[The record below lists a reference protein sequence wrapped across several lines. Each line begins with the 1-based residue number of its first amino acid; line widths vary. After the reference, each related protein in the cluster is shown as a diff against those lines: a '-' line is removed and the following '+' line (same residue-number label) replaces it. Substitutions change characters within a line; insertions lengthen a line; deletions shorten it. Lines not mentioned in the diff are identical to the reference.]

1 MPGTRSASLPAPR
14 STHWLDRAYAALSSR
29 HKLFSEGWGD
39 ERVIESLASGRF
51 FADEIAAIGP
61 AFGPAR
67 REGSLEV
74 RDGSCTSPLS
84 RLPDATRTMHL
95 RWLRASAS
103 SGPTTLSARATQP
116 RRAALLLAGS
126 REEGYG
132 RRTSVFAPL
141 AREGIDLFLLE
152 NPFYGLR
159 RPPGQVGGNVR
170 TVAEQM
176 LLNLGMIE
184 ESRSLLAW
192 MAQRHERITIAG
204 YSMGGHMALCAGV
217 LAGRDVG
224 IAAMAA
230 GSSPVPIYTRD
241 LLSRSVD
248 FEALARSRGTTIDD
262 ARARLAELFGRADA
276 TLLPPPRVPSRAVLV
291 AIERDG
297 YVSLAECER
306 LHAHWPGSTLRR
318 VPGGHVSAMFTQRAA
333 LRSAVRDTA

>member
-1 MPGTRSASLPAPR
+1 MPGSRSASLTA
-14 STHWLDRAYAALSSR
+14 HWLDRAYAAYSSR
-29 HKLFSEGWGD
+29 DKLFSEGWGD
-39 ERVIESLASGRF
+39 ERVIDSLASGRF
-51 FADEIAAIGP
+51 FSDEIASLAP

-67 REGSLEV
+67 QEGSLEV
-74 RDGSCTSPLS
+74 RDATCISPLP
-84 RLPDATRTMHL
+84 RLPEPARTMHL
-95 RWLRASAS
+95 RWLRAPRV
-103 SGPTTLSARATQP
+103 PTRG
-116 RRAALLLAGS
+116 AALILAGS
-126 REEGYG
+126 REEGYA

-141 AREGIDLFLLE
+141 TADGLELFLLE

-159 RPPGQVGGNVR
+159 RPPGQSGGNVR

-184 ESRSLLAW
+184 ESRALLSWLARSH
-192 MAQRHERITIAG
+192 QRITIAG

-230 GSSPVPIYTRD
+230 GASPVPIYTRD

-248 FEALARSRGTTIDD
+248 FAALARSRGTTLDE
-262 ARARLAELFGRADA
+262 ARSRLAALFGRADA
-276 TLLPPPRVPSRAVLV
+276 TLLPPPPVPSRAVLV

-297 YVSLAECER
+297 YVSLDECVR

-318 VPGGHVSAMFTQRAA
+318 VAGGHVSAMFTQRDA
-333 LRSAVRDTA
+333 LRAAVRDTA